1 MLEVTIDA
9 VIKNPKVSIV
19 IPTYKG
25 EKSIAKL
32 VDQLVFQFD
41 EIPLEIVIVN
51 DSSPDQSHKVC
62 LNILTNHPSVVHY
75 LRLGKNVGEHSA
87 VMAGLNHATGDYVA
101 IVDDDLQN
109 PPSEVLKL
117 IKYTMT
123 NQFDVVYSS
132 YVRKKHPRFRN
143 LGSWFNDVS
152 ATLLLGKPRFL
163 YLSSF
168 KCITRYALEEIIK
181 YKGPFPYIDGLLLK
195 CTDNIGV
202 LEVEHSQ
209 RVEGT
214 SGYTLKKLIQ
224 LWMNMAINFSF
235 LPLRISFFLGMFI
248 ASLGFIY
255 AIYTLVHKLI
265 DPSLPTG
272 WASLI
277 IVISFF
283 SGVQLILLGVIGE
296 YIGKVLMSINQL
308 PQYSVKEYYSS
319 GDRKKTKKSYD

>member
-1 MLEVTIDA
+1 MSIDE
-9 VIKNPKVSIV
+9 VIKNTKLTIV

-25 EKSIAKL
+25 EKTIAKL
-32 VDQLVFQFD
+32 VDQLVIQFGD
-41 EIPLEIVIVN
+41 IPLEIVIVN
-51 DSSPDQSHKVC
+51 DSSPDQSHKIC
-62 LNILTNHPSVVHY
+62 INIQKNYPSVVNY

-87 VMAGLNHATGDYVA
+87 VMAGLNYATGDYVA
-101 IVDDDLQN
+101 VVDDDLQN

-117 IKYTMT
+117 FNYTMT
-123 NQFDVVYSS
+123 NQLDVVYTT
-132 YVRKKHPRFRN
+132 YFRKKHPRFRN
-143 LGSWFNDVS
+143 FGSWFNDVS
-152 ATLLLGKPRFL
+152 ATLLLGKPKLL

-168 KCITRYALEEIIK
+168 KCMTRYVLEEIIK

-209 RVEGT
+209 RAEGT

-235 LPLRISFFLGMFI
+235 LPLRISFFLGLFI
-248 ASLGFIY
+248 SSLGFGY
-255 AIYTLVHKLI
+255 AIYTFVNKLI

-296 YIGKVLMSINQL
+296 YLGKVLMSINQL

-319 GDRKKTKKSYD
+319 GERKKTKRSHE